1 MPLYGQWQTAKALG
15 IEGRK
20 GIIPCYNWY
29 AFQTACGPEKR
40 NLALACGTVPPLD
53 VLTTTRNSDGATV
66 DSAFGLA
73 AFVLQFIALRNL
85 SDHFGKSHW
94 YVLGIILLPFIFWW
108 RLSTDASIKE

>member
-1 MPLYGQWQTAKALG
+1 MG
-15 IEGRK
+15 IAGRK

-40 NLALACGTVPPLD
+40 NLALACGTAPPLD

-66 DSAFGLA
+66 DSAFGQA

-94 YVLGIILLPFIFWW
+94 YVLGIILLPSIFQW
-108 RLSTDASIKE
+108 RLSANASIKE